1 MTPRRHRPKRDELLR
16 ENGELRR
23 RLVEL
28 SGGPPRPTAG
38 EMLDLIDAFADGYLI
53 LDESLT
59 IVELNRGTERL
70 FGLSSEDAIGRPI
83 GELIPGDAIAT
94 HTSQLRVALASGA
107 PHRPRRISLNGRR
120 GSGDRFRVEVT
131 LARRRFT
138 GSEGWLLTFRNLAV
152 LQAALDTLDVV
163 EQRYE
168 ALAEVVPVAV
178 FRTDVQGRCI
188 YVSRRWTEL
197 TGFGL
202 LDALGDGWRMIVH
215 PHDQERISRESEA
228 PLIHGLPTRNEHRI
242 RRTDGSTLWVLV
254 HTAPERDSA
263 GRILGY
269 VGTMTDITAHKH
281 LEAALRL
288 SEEQFRLMFRE
299 NPIPMWVYDRETLF
313 FLEVNDAAIRRY
325 GWTREEFLHRKI
337 TDIRPPS
344 DIPRLLRSLA
354 ERPPG
359 WYRTNRWR
367 HRLKDGSLVS
377 VEVAAHPT
385 RFDGREAV
393 LVAVYLPDAEA
404 DSPPVVEA
412 GTGERDGNGSAAG
425 D

>member
-1 MTPRRHRPKRDELLR
+1 MTPRRYRPKRDELLR
-16 ENGELRR
+16 ENAELRR
-23 RLVEL
+23 RLAEL
-28 SGGPPRPTAG
+28 SDGPPRPTAG
-38 EMLDLIDAFADGYLI
+38 EMLDLIDAFADGFLI
-53 LDESLT
+53 LDDSLT
-59 IVELNRGTERL
+59 IRELNRGTERT
-70 FGLSSEDAIGRPI
+70 FGLNSADAIGRPI
-83 GELIPGDAIAT
+83 TELIPGDAIAT
-94 HTSQLRVALASGA
+94 HVAQLRDALVSGA

-215 PHDQERISRESEA
+215 PHDQDRISRESEA
-228 PLIHGLPTRNEHRI
+228 PLIHGLPARNEHRI
-242 RRTDGSTLWVLV
+242 RRADGTTLWVLV
-254 HTAPERDSA
+254 HTAPERDSL

-281 LEAALRL
+281 LEEALRL

-313 FLEVNDAAIRRY
+313 FLEVNQAAIRRY

-344 DIPRLLRSLA
+344 EIPRLLESLA

-367 HRLKDGSLVS
+367 HRLKDGSIVS

-393 LVAVYLPDAEA
+393 LVAIYLPDAEA
-404 DSPPVVEA
+404 AAPLVVEA
-412 GTGERDGNGSAAG
+412 GADENGDHGSAPVG
-425 D
+425 